1 MSNTDSSQNGIKWM
15 RVTHSGRAEI
25 GEGRFVKIDRG
36 EDGSFQFEWSRPED
50 GNGNAVLATKIVLSE
65 EAAMQTFMLF
75 AEMASTISPKQ
86 DEQEGGAS

>member
-1 MSNTDSSQNGIKWM
+1 MSNTESNQSSIKWM

-36 EDGSFQFEWSRPED
+36 EDGSFQFEWSRPDE

-65 EAAMQTFMLF
+65 DAAVRTLELF
-75 AEMASTISPKQ
+75 ADMLGVIEGQ
-86 DEQEGGAS
+86 QGEQEGGES